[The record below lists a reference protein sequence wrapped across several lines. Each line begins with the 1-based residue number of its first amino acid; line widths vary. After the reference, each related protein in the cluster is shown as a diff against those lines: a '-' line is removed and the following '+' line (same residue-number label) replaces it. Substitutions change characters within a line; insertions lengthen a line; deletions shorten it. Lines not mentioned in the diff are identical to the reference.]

1 MNTRLTLP
9 ALKAAG
15 SCLKT
20 LGHPARLRLL
30 ERLSL
35 APCTV
40 GELAADARLAQPA
53 VSGHLRLLER
63 CGFVASERE
72 GKWVRYSIARPH
84 VGALLELIR
93 HHFESKP
100 PRKSS

>member
-1 MNTRLTLP
+1 MNTRLSLA
-9 ALKAAG
+9 ALKEAG

-35 APCTV
+35 GPCTV
-40 GELAADARLAQPA
+40 GELAEDARLAQPA

-63 CGFVASERE
+63 CGFVASARE

-84 VGALLELIR
+84 VGALLDLIR
-93 HHFESKP
+93 QHFDRNP
-100 PRKSS
+100 PRNPA